1 MLENPEP
8 MARGHPHDKSGRENV
23 ERNREE
29 HPEALV
35 IARPCCQ
42 RRAPSEKNR
51 GGGTARSD
59 LPLELFPSVSQ
70 SAVMCDLSSGRVNW
84 RCGRWKLVRVSESI
98 FLYLRMCGCNI

>member
-51 GGGTARSD
+51 GGGD
-59 LPLELFPSVSQ
+59 
-70 SAVMCDLSSGRVNW
+70 C
-84 RCGRWKLVRVSESI
+84 
-98 FLYLRMCGCNI
+98 

>member
-51 GGGTARSD
+51 GGG
-59 LPLELFPSVSQ
+59 LLEVISPWSFSHQ
-70 SAVMCDLSSGRVNW
+70 
-84 RCGRWKLVRVSESI
+84 
-98 FLYLRMCGCNI
+98 FLNLR